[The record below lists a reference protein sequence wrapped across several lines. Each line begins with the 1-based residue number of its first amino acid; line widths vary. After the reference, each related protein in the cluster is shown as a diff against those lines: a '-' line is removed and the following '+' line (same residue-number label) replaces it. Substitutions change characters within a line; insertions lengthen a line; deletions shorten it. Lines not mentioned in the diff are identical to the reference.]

1 MVRNRVNGPIFLG
14 AHNLHSGDDFVSIQG
29 VPLSDMEINWAP
41 QTYPDVSGLC
51 LTMAVNG
58 SSHYMNVTSCKDSLP
73 YICSRKFEDRTMNEC
88 GTFDDAYH
96 LNKRTG
102 SCYKVHFDTKTW
114 YHAYEICA
122 AEGGHLVVINN
133 KEEALFIKDMFP
145 ARPSDK
151 IDRWEKFHIG
161 MRAYGGD
168 HRTWVDKWDAFFI
181 GLFAYGDPLEWMTV
195 NGDRVDDVYNYWDPG
210 QPDNRGGIQRHGT
223 IIRAGTLDD
232 DNGGRQ
238 LMFVCEKSPTAL
250 LIRASTDMLTIYLV
264 CLSYLLIAADSQL
277 CKPQY
282 LFSTEAEGWL
292 KLHTYPASWEKA
304 LQICSYEGA
313 VLTSPLDA
321 GLVNAIRSTMA
332 QNGVNGP
339 IFLGTHNLH
348 SGHHFVSVEGAPLS
362 NMKINW
368 ALQTSPDV
376 SGLCLTTTVN
386 GPSQYMNVTSCKDS
400 LPYICYRKLDNR
412 TMNKCGTFDDGV
424 PLSNMKINWA
434 LQTSPDVSG
443 LCLTTTVNGP
453 SQNMNVTSCKDS
465 LPYICYRKFDNR
477 TMNKCGT
484 FDDAYHLNKQ
494 TGSCYKVHHKKA
506 TWHNAYEICA
516 AEGGHLVV
524 IDDEEE
530 ALVIEN
536 MFTAPSIGQDTFF
549 IGLFAYGDPLDWMT
563 VNGDRVD
570 DVYNK
575 WGPGQPD
582 NRGGIQHYATINRD
596 GTLDDDNGAT
606 KFRFVC
612 EKSPTALQFEP
623 SPVQWSEIRRN
634 VKC

>member
-1 MVRNRVNGPIFLG
+1 
-14 AHNLHSGDDFVSIQG
+14 
-29 VPLSDMEINWAP
+29 
-41 QTYPDVSGLC
+41 
-51 LTMAVNG
+51 
-58 SSHYMNVTSCKDSLP
+58 
-73 YICSRKFEDRTMNEC
+73 
-88 GTFDDAYH
+88 
-96 LNKRTG
+96 
-102 SCYKVHFDTKTW
+102 
-114 YHAYEICA
+114 
-122 AEGGHLVVINN
+122 
-133 KEEALFIKDMFP
+133 
-145 ARPSDK
+145 
-151 IDRWEKFHIG
+151 
-161 MRAYGGD
+161 
-168 HRTWVDKWDAFFI
+168 
-181 GLFAYGDPLEWMTV
+181 
-195 NGDRVDDVYNYWDPG
+195 
-210 QPDNRGGIQRHGT
+210 
-223 IIRAGTLDD
+223 
-232 DNGGRQ
+232 
-238 LMFVCEKSPTAL
+238 
-250 LIRASTDMLTIYLV
+250 MLTIYLV
-264 CLSYLLIAADSQL
+264 GLSYLLIAADSQL

-292 KLHTYPASWEKA
+292 KLHTFPASWEKA

-313 VLTSPLDA
+313 VLASPLDA

-348 SGHHFVSVEGAPLS
+348 SSHHFVSVEGVPLS

-412 TMNKCGTFDDGV
+412 TMNKCGTFDD
-424 PLSNMKINWA
+424 
-434 LQTSPDVSG
+434 
-443 LCLTTTVNGP
+443 
-453 SQNMNVTSCKDS
+453 
-465 LPYICYRKFDNR
+465 
-477 TMNKCGT
+477 
-484 FDDAYHLNKQ
+484 AYHLNKQ

-530 ALVIEN
+530 ALIIKN
-536 MFTAPSIGQDTFF
+536 MFPSPSNGQDTFF

-570 DVYNK
+570 DVYNN
-575 WGPGQPD
+575 WAPGQPD
-582 NRGGIQHYATINRD
+582 NRGGIQHYATIIRA

-623 SPVQWSEIRRN
+623 SPVQCSEIRRN